1 MKKAQGLV
9 FTTTAL
15 GLILGLS
22 ACRDDASGIRERTVE
37 RSATPG
43 TDSSGRVETTEPA
56 PHDTIGTDSSTV
68 PSGNNRT
75 ASPAWSRSELARDL
89 RTFLVAIEENDR
101 TAFIQSLSQQ
111 TSDWIASDP
120 SVTMDR
126 VWEGARNTLG
136 AIAERRITVVGGS
149 GDSVAIRIDGVRTVD
164 GEVTRDPVIVD
175 LLRERNV
182 WKVSYPGLHYPM
194 EHNQR

>member
-1 MKKAQGLV
+1 M
-9 FTTTAL
+9 
-15 GLILGLS
+15 
-22 ACRDDASGIRERTVE
+22 
-37 RSATPG
+37 PG
-43 TDSSGRVETTEPA
+43 TDSLDRVKTAEPA
-56 PHDTIGTDSSTV
+56 PHDNMGTGPSTG

-75 ASPAWSRSELARDL
+75 TSPAWNRSELVRDL
-89 RTFLVAIEENDR
+89 RAFLVAIEENDR

-175 LLRERNV
+175 LFRERNG